1 MPVLFTID
9 LISQEKLL
17 SLTGSFCYE
26 TLFKIVKMFI
36 INRKPRSS
44 MVRPLAKLST
54 LYLDQREVMTIPLGT
69 RMLELFIVV
78 LV

>member
-1 MPVLFTID
+1 
-9 LISQEKLL
+9 
-17 SLTGSFCYE
+17 
-26 TLFKIVKMFI
+26 
-36 INRKPRSS
+36 